1 MARSTSRKRKAY
13 FIVRAVSMEAG
24 GYLSWEM

>member
-1 MARSTSRKRKAY
+1 MARRQRRKRIPY
-13 FIVRAVSMEAG
+13 FIVRDVSMEAG